1 MKIKTVLVTGGSR
14 GIGKAIVYA
23 FANAGYNVILNYN
36 KSEQSAREIV
46 NDLKDCKGIVEMYK
60 ADVSN
65 KEEVDAMV
73 EYVAREF
80 GSIDVLVNNAG
91 ISHVGLFTE
100 IEEEEFRRLI
110 DVNLMGVFN
119 VTKKALNESMIH
131 NKDGCIINISS
142 IWGLTGA
149 SCEVAY
155 SATKAAVVG
164 LTKGL
169 AKELAPSNIT
179 VNAIAPGAIAT
190 DMIYKEYSE
199 KDIEQIE
206 KDIPMGRLGTPIEI
220 ANLALYLASD
230 NARYITGQVIS
241 PNGGMVI

>member
-1 MKIKTVLVTGGSR
+1 MKTVIVTGGSR

-36 KSEQSAREIV
+36 QSEQSAKNIV
-46 NDLKDCKGIVEMYK
+46 DDLKDCKGIVEMFK
-60 ADVSN
+60 ADVS
-65 KEEVDAMV
+65 KRSEVDAMV
-73 EYVAREF
+73 EYVNKEF
-80 GSIDVLVNNAG
+80 GGIDVVVNNAG
-91 ISHVGLFTE
+91 ISHVGLFDE
-100 IEEEEFRRLI
+100 ITEEEFRRVM

-119 VTKKALNESMIH
+119 VTQSALKECMLSK
-131 NKDGCIINISS
+131 KDGVIINISS
-142 IWGLTGA
+142 IWGISGA

-155 SATKAAVVG
+155 SASKAGVIG

-199 KDIEQIE
+199 QEISTIE

>member
-1 MKIKTVLVTGGSR
+1 MKTALVTGGSR

-36 KSEQSAREIV
+36 SSEQSAKEIV
-46 NDLKDCKGIVEMYK
+46 KDLADCTGIVEMFK

-65 KEEVDAMV
+65 RDEVDAMV
-73 EYVAREF
+73 EYAVKEF
-80 GSIDVLVNNAG
+80 GGIDVLVNNAG
-91 ISHVGLFTE
+91 ISQVGLFTDLE
-100 IEEEEFRRLI
+100 FEEWSKVLN
-110 DVNLMGVFN
+110 VNLTGVFN
-119 VTKKALNESMIH
+119 VTQSALRQGMLSK
-131 NKDGCIINISS
+131 KDGVIINISS
-142 IWGLTGA
+142 IWGITGG

-155 SATKAAVVG
+155 SAAKAGVIG
-164 LTKGL
+164 LTKSL

-199 KDIEQIE
+199 KDIELIE

-230 NARYITGQVIS
+230 NARYMTGQVLS
-241 PNGGMVI
+241 PNGGSVI

>member
-1 MKIKTVLVTGGSR
+1 MKTVVVTGGSR

-36 KSEQSAREIV
+36 QSEQSAKNIV
-46 NDLKDCKGIVEMYK
+46 EDLKDCKGVVEMFK
-60 ADVSN
+60 ADVSKREEVNAMIEYVN
-65 KEEVDAMV
+65 KE
-73 EYVAREF
+73 F
-80 GSIDVLVNNAG
+80 GGIDVVVNNAG
-91 ISHVGLFTE
+91 ISHVGLFDE
-100 IEEEEFRRLI
+100 IEEEEFRKVM

-119 VTKKALNESMIH
+119 VTQAALKECMLSKKN
-131 NKDGCIINISS
+131 GTIINISS
-142 IWGLTGA
+142 IWGIAGA

-155 SATKAAVVG
+155 SASKAGVIG

-199 KDIEQIE
+199 KEIATIE
-206 KDIPMGRLGTPIEI
+206 KEIPMGRLGTPIEI

-241 PNGGMVI
+241 PNGGLVI

>member
-1 MKIKTVLVTGGSR
+1 MKTVLVTGGSR

-36 KSEQSAREIV
+36 QSEQSAKEIV
-46 NDLKDCKGIVEMYK
+46 KDLQDCKGIVEMYK

-65 KEEVDAMV
+65 REEVDAMV

-80 GSIDVLVNNAG
+80 ENIDVVVNNAG
-91 ISHVGLFTE
+91 VSHVGLFQD
-100 IEEEEFRRLI
+100 IEEEDWKKVI
-110 DVNLMGVFN
+110 DVNLTGVFN
-119 VTKKALNESMIH
+119 VTQSALRQDMLNKKN
-131 NKDGCIINISS
+131 GTIINISS
-142 IWGLTGA
+142 IWGITGA

-155 SATKAAVVG
+155 SASKAGVVG
-164 LTKGL
+164 FTKGL

-179 VNAIAPGAIAT
+179 VNTIAPGAIAT

-199 KDIEQIE
+199 KDIEEIE
-206 KDIPMGRLGTPIEI
+206 KNIPMGRLGTPVEI

>member
-1 MKIKTVLVTGGSR
+1 MKTVVVTGGSR

-36 KSEQSAREIV
+36 QSEQSAKNIV
-46 NDLKDCKGIVEMYK
+46 EDLKDCKGIVEMFK
-60 ADVSN
+60 ADVSRRD
-65 KEEVDAMV
+65 EVDAMI
-73 EYVAREF
+73 EYVNKEF
-80 GSIDVLVNNAG
+80 GGIDVVVNNAG
-91 ISHVGLFTE
+91 ISHVGLFDE
-100 IEEEEFRRLI
+100 ITEEEFRRVM
-110 DVNLMGVFN
+110 DVNLIGVFN
-119 VTKKALNESMIH
+119 VTQSALKECMLAK
-131 NKDGCIINISS
+131 KDGVIINISS
-142 IWGLTGA
+142 IWGISGA

-155 SATKAAVVG
+155 SASKAGVIG

-199 KDIEQIE
+199 HEIETIE

>member
-1 MKIKTVLVTGGSR
+1 MKTVIVTGGSR

-36 KSEQSAREIV
+36 QSEQSAKNIV
-46 NDLKDCKGIVEMYK
+46 EDLKDCKGVVEMFR
-60 ADVSN
+60 ADVS
-65 KEEVDAMV
+65 KREDVDAMV
-73 EYVAREF
+73 EYVNKEF
-80 GSIDVLVNNAG
+80 GGIDVLVNNAG
-91 ISHVGLFTE
+91 VSHVGLFDE
-100 IEEEEFRRLI
+100 ITEEEFRRVI

-119 VTKKALNESMIH
+119 VTQSALKQCMLSK
-131 NKDGCIINISS
+131 KDGVIINISS
-142 IWGLTGA
+142 IWGISGA

-155 SATKAAVVG
+155 SASKAGVIG

-199 KDIEQIE
+199 KEIAEIE

>member
-1 MKIKTVLVTGGSR
+1 MKTVIVTGGSS

-36 KSEQSAREIV
+36 KSEQSAKAII
-46 NDLKDCKGIVEMYK
+46 NDLKDCNGIVEMFR

-65 KEEVDAMV
+65 KEEVEAMV
-73 EYVAREF
+73 EYATHEF
-80 GSIDVLVNNAG
+80 GGVDVLVNNAG

-100 IEEEEFRRLI
+100 IEEQEFRRVI

-119 VTKKALNESMIH
+119 TTQAVLNSSMLH
-131 NKDGCIINISS
+131 NKNGTIINISS

-155 SATKAAVVG
+155 SASKAAVVG

-179 VNAIAPGAIAT
+179 VNSIAPGAIAT
-190 DMIYKEYSE
+190 DMIYKEYTE
-199 KDIEQIE
+199 EEIKNIE
-206 KDIPMGRLGTPIEI
+206 KDIPMGRLGTPVEI

>member
-1 MKIKTVLVTGGSR
+1 MKTVLVTGGSR

-36 KSEQSAREIV
+36 QSEQSAREIV
-46 NDLKDCKGIVEMYK
+46 KDLEDCKGIVEMYK

-65 KEEVDAMV
+65 REEVDAMV
-73 EYVAREF
+73 EYVAHEF
-80 GSIDVLVNNAG
+80 ENIDVVVNNAG
-91 ISHVGLFTE
+91 VSHVGLFQD
-100 IEEEEFRRLI
+100 IEEEDWKKVI
-110 DVNLMGVFN
+110 DVNLTGVFN
-119 VTKKALNESMIH
+119 VTQSALRQDMLNKKN
-131 NKDGCIINISS
+131 GTIINISS
-142 IWGLTGA
+142 IWGITGA

-155 SATKAAVVG
+155 SASKAGVVG
-164 LTKGL
+164 FTKGL
-169 AKELAPSNIT
+169 AKEIAPSNIT
-179 VNAIAPGAIAT
+179 VNTIAPGAIAT

-199 KDIEQIE
+199 KDIEEIE
-206 KDIPMGRLGTPIEI
+206 KNIPMGRLGTPVEI

>member
-1 MKIKTVLVTGGSR
+1 MKTALVTGGSR

-36 KSEQSAREIV
+36 SSEQSAKEIV
-46 NDLKDCKGIVEMYK
+46 KDLAECTGIVEMFK

-65 KEEVDAMV
+65 RDEVDAMV
-73 EYVAREF
+73 EYAVKEF
-80 GSIDVLVNNAG
+80 GGIDVLVNNAG
-91 ISHVGLFTE
+91 ISQVGLFTDLE
-100 IEEEEFRRLI
+100 FEEWSKVLN
-110 DVNLMGVFN
+110 VNLTGVFN
-119 VTKKALNESMIH
+119 VTQSALRQGMLSK
-131 NKDGCIINISS
+131 KDGAIINISS
-142 IWGLTGA
+142 IWGITGG

-155 SATKAAVVG
+155 SAAKAGVIG
-164 LTKGL
+164 LTKSL

-199 KDIEQIE
+199 KDIELIE

-230 NARYITGQVIS
+230 NARYMTGQVLS
-241 PNGGMVI
+241 PNGGSVI

>member
-1 MKIKTVLVTGGSR
+1 MKTVLVTGGSR

-23 FANAGYNVILNYN
+23 FANSGYNVILNYN
-36 KSEQSAREIV
+36 QSEQSARNIV
-46 NDLKDCKGIVEMYK
+46 EDLKDCKGIVEMFK

-65 KEEVDAMV
+65 REEVDAMV
-73 EYVAREF
+73 EYVTKEF
-80 GSIDVLVNNAG
+80 GGIDVVVNNAG

-100 IEEEEFRRLI
+100 IDEEAFRRVM

-119 VTKKALNESMIH
+119 VTQSALNACMLH
-131 NKDGCIINISS
+131 KKDGAIINISS
-142 IWGLTGA
+142 IWGITGS

-155 SATKAAVVG
+155 SASKAGVIG
-164 LTKGL
+164 LTKAL

-190 DMIYKEYSE
+190 DMIYKEYTE
-199 KDIEQIE
+199 KEINMIE

-230 NARYITGQVIS
+230 NARYMTGQVIS
-241 PNGGMVI
+241 PNGGMVV

>member
-1 MKIKTVLVTGGSR
+1 MKTVIVTGGSR

-36 KSEQSAREIV
+36 QSEQSAKNIV
-46 NDLKDCKGIVEMYK
+46 EDLKECKGIVEMFK
-60 ADVSN
+60 ADVSRRD
-65 KEEVDAMV
+65 EVDAMI
-73 EYVAREF
+73 EYVNKEF
-80 GSIDVLVNNAG
+80 GGIDVVVNNAG
-91 ISHVGLFTE
+91 ISHVGLFDE
-100 IEEEEFRRLI
+100 ITEEEFRKVM

-119 VTKKALNESMIH
+119 VTQSALKECMLSKKE
-131 NKDGCIINISS
+131 GVIINISS
-142 IWGLTGA
+142 IWGISGA

-155 SATKAAVVG
+155 SASKAGVIG

-199 KDIEQIE
+199 QEITQIE
-206 KDIPMGRLGTPIEI
+206 KDIPMGRLGTPVEI

>member
-1 MKIKTVLVTGGSR
+1 MKTVIVTGGSR

-36 KSEQSAREIV
+36 QSEQSARNIV
-46 NDLKDCKGIVEMYK
+46 EDLKDCKGIVEMFK
-60 ADVSN
+60 ADVS
-65 KEEVDAMV
+65 KRDEVDAMI
-73 EYVAREF
+73 EYVNKEF
-80 GSIDVLVNNAG
+80 GSIDVVINNAG
-91 ISHVGLFTE
+91 ISHVGLFDEITE
-100 IEEEEFRRLI
+100 DEFRRVI

-119 VTKKALNESMIH
+119 VTQSALKECMLSKKN
-131 NKDGCIINISS
+131 GTIINISS
-142 IWGLTGA
+142 IWGISGA

-155 SATKAAVVG
+155 SASKAGVIG

-179 VNAIAPGAIAT
+179 VNTIAPGAIAT
-190 DMIYKEYSE
+190 DMIYKEYSQE
-199 KDIEQIE
+199 EIETIE

-230 NARYITGQVIS
+230 NSRYITGQVIS
-241 PNGGMVI
+241 PNGGSVI

>member
-1 MKIKTVLVTGGSR
+1 MKTVIVTGGSR

-36 KSEQSAREIV
+36 QSEQSAKNIV
-46 NDLKDCKGIVEMYK
+46 EDLKECKGIVEMFK
-60 ADVSN
+60 ADVSKRN
-65 KEEVDAMV
+65 EVDAMV
-73 EYVAREF
+73 EYVNKEF
-80 GSIDVLVNNAG
+80 GGIDVVVNNAG
-91 ISHVGLFTE
+91 VSHIGLFDE
-100 IEEEEFRRLI
+100 ITEEEFRRLV

-119 VTKKALNESMIH
+119 VTQSALKECMLSK
-131 NKDGCIINISS
+131 KDGVIINISS
-142 IWGLTGA
+142 IWGISGA

-155 SATKAAVVG
+155 SASKAGVIG

-199 KDIEQIE
+199 EEIVNIE

>member
-1 MKIKTVLVTGGSR
+1 MKTVLVTGGSR

-36 KSEQSAREIV
+36 QSEQSAREIV
-46 NDLKDCKGIVEMYK
+46 KDLEDCKGIVEMYK

-65 KEEVDAMV
+65 REEVDAMV
-73 EYVAREF
+73 EYVAHEF
-80 GSIDVLVNNAG
+80 ENIDVVVNNAG
-91 ISHVGLFTE
+91 VSHVGLFQD
-100 IEEEEFRRLI
+100 IEEEDWKRVI
-110 DVNLMGVFN
+110 DVNLTGVFN
-119 VTKKALNESMIH
+119 VTQSALRQDMLNKKN
-131 NKDGCIINISS
+131 GTIINISS
-142 IWGLTGA
+142 IWGITGA

-155 SATKAAVVG
+155 SASKAGVVG
-164 LTKGL
+164 FTKGL

-179 VNAIAPGAIAT
+179 VNTIAPGAIAT

-199 KDIEQIE
+199 KDIEEIE
-206 KDIPMGRLGTPIEI
+206 KNIPMGRLGTPVEI

>member
-1 MKIKTVLVTGGSR
+1 MKTVIVTGGSR

-36 KSEQSAREIV
+36 QSEQSAKNIV
-46 NDLKDCKGIVEMYK
+46 EDLKDCKGIVEMFK
-60 ADVSN
+60 ADVS
-65 KEEVDAMV
+65 KRSEVDAMI
-73 EYVAREF
+73 EYVNKEF
-80 GSIDVLVNNAG
+80 GGIDVVVNNAG
-91 ISHVGLFTE
+91 ISQVSLFDETTE
-100 IEEEEFRRLI
+100 EDFRRVI

-119 VTKKALNESMIH
+119 VTQSALKECMLSK
-131 NKDGCIINISS
+131 KDGVIINISS
-142 IWGLTGA
+142 VWGISGA

-155 SATKAAVVG
+155 SASKAGVIG

-199 KDIEQIE
+199 EEIEVIE

>member
-1 MKIKTVLVTGGSR
+1 MKTVVVTGGSR

-36 KSEQSAREIV
+36 QSEQSAKNIV
-46 NDLKDCKGIVEMYK
+46 EDLKDCSGVVEMFK

-65 KEEVDAMV
+65 RDDVDAMI
-73 EYVAREF
+73 EYVNKEF
-80 GSIDVLVNNAG
+80 GGIDVIVNNAG
-91 ISHVGLFTE
+91 ISHVGLFDE
-100 IEEEEFRRLI
+100 ITEEEFRRVI

-119 VTKKALNESMIH
+119 VTQAALKECMLSKKN
-131 NKDGCIINISS
+131 GTIINISS
-142 IWGLTGA
+142 IWGIAGA

-155 SATKAAVVG
+155 SASKAGVIG

-199 KDIEQIE
+199 QEISEIE
-206 KDIPMGRLGTPIEI
+206 KEVPMGRLGTPIEI

-241 PNGGMVI
+241 PNGGLVI

>member
-1 MKIKTVLVTGGSR
+1 MKTVLVTGGSR

-23 FANAGYNVILNYN
+23 FANSGYNVILNYN
-36 KSEQSAREIV
+36 QSEQSARNIV
-46 NDLKDCKGIVEMYK
+46 EDLKDCKGIVEMFK

-65 KEEVDAMV
+65 REEVDAMV
-73 EYVAREF
+73 EYVTKEF
-80 GSIDVLVNNAG
+80 GGIDVVVNNAG

-100 IEEEEFRRLI
+100 IDEEAFRRVM

-119 VTKKALNESMIH
+119 VTQSALNACMLH
-131 NKDGCIINISS
+131 KKDGSIINISS
-142 IWGLTGA
+142 IWGITGS

-155 SATKAAVVG
+155 SASKAGVIG
-164 LTKGL
+164 LTKAL

-190 DMIYKEYSE
+190 DMIYKEYTE
-199 KDIEQIE
+199 KEINMIE

-230 NARYITGQVIS
+230 NARYMTGQVIS
-241 PNGGMVI
+241 PNGGMVV

>member
-1 MKIKTVLVTGGSR
+1 MKTVLVTGGSR

-36 KSEQSAREIV
+36 QSEQSAKNIV
-46 NDLKDCKGIVEMYK
+46 EDLKDCKGVVEMFK
-60 ADVSN
+60 ADVSRR
-65 KEEVDAMV
+65 EEVDAMI
-73 EYVAREF
+73 EYVNKEF
-80 GSIDVLVNNAG
+80 GGIDVVVNNAG
-91 ISHVGLFTE
+91 ISHIGLFDETT
-100 IEEEEFRRLI
+100 EEEMRRVL

-119 VTKKALNESMIH
+119 VTQSALKECMLAK
-131 NKDGCIINISS
+131 KDGAIINISS
-142 IWGLTGA
+142 IWGIAGA

-155 SATKAAVVG
+155 SASKAGVIG

-199 KDIEQIE
+199 EEIELIE
-206 KDIPMGRLGTPIEI
+206 KEIPIGRLGTPIEI
-220 ANLALYLASD
+220 ANLVLYLASD

>member
-1 MKIKTVLVTGGSR
+1 MKTVVVTGGSR

-36 KSEQSAREIV
+36 QSEQSAKNIV
-46 NDLKDCKGIVEMYK
+46 DDLKECKGIVEMFK
-60 ADVSN
+60 ADVSRRD
-65 KEEVDAMV
+65 EVDAMI
-73 EYVAREF
+73 EYVNKEF
-80 GSIDVLVNNAG
+80 GGIDVIVNNAG
-91 ISHVGLFTE
+91 ISHVGLFDE
-100 IEEEEFRRLI
+100 ITEEEFRKVI

-119 VTKKALNESMIH
+119 VTQSALKECMLSK
-131 NKDGCIINISS
+131 KDGVIINISS
-142 IWGLTGA
+142 IWGISGA

-155 SATKAAVVG
+155 SASKAGVIG

-179 VNAIAPGAIAT
+179 VNTIAPGAIAT

-199 KDIEQIE
+199 QEIQTIE

>member
-1 MKIKTVLVTGGSR
+1 MKTVIVTGGSR

-36 KSEQSAREIV
+36 QSEQSAKNIV
-46 NDLKDCKGIVEMYK
+46 EDLKDCKGVVEMFK
-60 ADVSN
+60 ADVSCR
-65 KEEVDAMV
+65 EQVDAMV
-73 EYVAREF
+73 EYVNKEF
-80 GSIDVLVNNAG
+80 GGIDVVVNNAG
-91 ISHVGLFTE
+91 ISHVGLFDETT
-100 IEEEEFRRLI
+100 EEEFRRVM

-119 VTKKALNESMIH
+119 VTQAALKECMLSK
-131 NKDGCIINISS
+131 KDGVIINISS
-142 IWGLTGA
+142 IWGISGA

-155 SATKAAVVG
+155 SASKAGVIG

-190 DMIYKEYSE
+190 DMIYKEYT
-199 KDIEQIE
+199 EQEITTIE

>member
-1 MKIKTVLVTGGSR
+1 MKTVIVTGGSR

-36 KSEQSAREIV
+36 QSEQSAKNIV
-46 NDLKDCKGIVEMYK
+46 EDLKECKGVVEMFK
-60 ADVSN
+60 ADVSRRN
-65 KEEVDAMV
+65 EVDAMI
-73 EYVAREF
+73 EYVNKEF
-80 GSIDVLVNNAG
+80 GGIDVVVNNAG
-91 ISHVGLFTE
+91 ISHVGLFDE
-100 IEEEEFRRLI
+100 ITEEEFRKVM

-119 VTKKALNESMIH
+119 VTQSALKECMLSKKE
-131 NKDGCIINISS
+131 GVIINISS
-142 IWGLTGA
+142 IWGISGA

-155 SATKAAVVG
+155 SASKAGVIG

-199 KDIEQIE
+199 QEITQIE
-206 KDIPMGRLGTPIEI
+206 KDIPMGRLGTPVEI
-220 ANLALYLASD
+220 ANLTLYLASD

>member
-1 MKIKTVLVTGGSR
+1 MKTALVTGGSR

-36 KSEQSAREIV
+36 SSEQSAKEIV
-46 NDLKDCKGIVEMYK
+46 KDLSECTGIVEMFK

-65 KEEVDAMV
+65 RDEVDAMV
-73 EYVAREF
+73 EYAVKEF
-80 GSIDVLVNNAG
+80 GGIDVLVNNAG
-91 ISHVGLFTE
+91 ISQVGLFTDLE
-100 IEEEEFRRLI
+100 FEEWSKVLN
-110 DVNLMGVFN
+110 VNLTGVFN
-119 VTKKALNESMIH
+119 VTQSALRQGMLSK
-131 NKDGCIINISS
+131 KDGVIINISS
-142 IWGLTGA
+142 IWGITGG

-155 SATKAAVVG
+155 SAAKAGVIG
-164 LTKGL
+164 LTKSL

-199 KDIEQIE
+199 KDIELIE

-230 NARYITGQVIS
+230 NARYMTGQVLS
-241 PNGGMVI
+241 PNGGSVI

>member
-1 MKIKTVLVTGGSR
+1 MKTVIVTGGSR

-36 KSEQSAREIV
+36 RSEQSAKDIV

-60 ADVSN
+60 ADVAN
-65 KEEVDAMV
+65 REEVDSMI
-73 EYVAREF
+73 EYVTKEF
-80 GSIDVLVNNAG
+80 GNIDVVVNNAG
-91 ISHVGLFTE
+91 ISHVGLFSD
-100 IEEEEFRRLI
+100 IEEEEFRKVM

-119 VTKKALNESMIH
+119 VTQAALKACMLREKNGS
-131 NKDGCIINISS
+131 IINISS

-155 SATKAAVVG
+155 SASKAAVVG

-199 KDIEQIE
+199 KDIELIE

-220 ANLALYLASD
+220 ANLSLYLASD